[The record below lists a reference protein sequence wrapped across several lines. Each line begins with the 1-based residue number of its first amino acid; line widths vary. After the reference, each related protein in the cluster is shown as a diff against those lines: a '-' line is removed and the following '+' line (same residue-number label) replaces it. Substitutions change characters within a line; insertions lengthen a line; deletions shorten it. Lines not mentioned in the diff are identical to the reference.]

1 MAICSWCEKE
11 YHVSAVFHVCP
22 DGTTFAD
29 RLKKSSEEIAKER
42 ERQDRLRSGYKAMKE
57 AVTPSGQ
64 AIVPAKDYLLP
75 EQPKTE
81 TTQFRWNHEDLREFK
96 KMRIKI

>member
-11 YHVSAVFHVCP
+11 YDVSAVFHVCP

-29 RLKKSSEEIAKER
+29 RLKKSSEDIAKER
-42 ERQDRLRSGYKAMKE
+42 ERQDRLRSGYRAMRE
-57 AVTPSGQ
+57 PIVPSSE

-75 EQPKTE
+75 RQPNTVG
-81 TTQFRWNHEDLREFK
+81 THFNWNHNDLREAK
-96 KMRIKI
+96 KMKIKI